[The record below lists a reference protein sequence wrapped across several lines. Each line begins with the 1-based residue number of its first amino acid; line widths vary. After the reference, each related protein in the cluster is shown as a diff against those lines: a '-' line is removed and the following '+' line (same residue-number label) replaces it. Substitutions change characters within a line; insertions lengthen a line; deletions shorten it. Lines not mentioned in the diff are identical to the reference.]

1 MFTEYLDFVANKWF
15 NSKPRPFVEFAIKT
29 IEKLWNEKNF
39 FVIEAPTGYGKST
52 ISATIALYSIQEEF
66 KCIIAFPLRTLLED
80 QFHKFLKLGIAE
92 KIIGK
97 RYMHNPDSRY
107 LIKPITLTTVDT
119 LALNLFGIAPEDIE
133 KVMAEKSL
141 GHYFFSMF
149 SVLFSN
155 LVLDEVHL
163 LADSTKSLS
172 FLASLI
178 KIAEKFDQKV
188 ILMSATLPEALKA
201 KLKEVSSSVEF
212 IGFERA
218 LDKEFCDGRLKK
230 SYKIEIE
237 QLSKDKKFEKIL
249 EWIKENREFSRVLVI
264 FNTVSE
270 AIEFYEKLR
279 AEGYRAL
286 LIHSRFTEKDREE
299 KIREL
304 RRIDGDYII
313 VATQVIEAGVDL
325 SSNLLITDI
334 APASSLI
341 QRLGRF
347 LRYGEERGK
356 IFVWFEEMNGDFYKV
371 YSKDLVERTL
381 NWLIKN
387 ADNFNAHLPFLENAK
402 GYGELLNSVYRSE
415 DFKIDREILENFEKI
430 YLHLENAPKKALEML
445 FESSGSFVREGFQV
459 PVTFVKEK
467 MSFKTSEFVKNC
479 VVPVSFEL
487 FEKMIPSV
495 FGAFKEEKGIKFVPR
510 ENLRFLEQKIE
521 LKKLFKIML
530 KETIL
535 AFAVDFDYNPE
546 LGMRLRV

>member
-52 ISATIALYSIQEEF
+52 ISATIALYSIEEEF
-66 KCIIAFPLRTLLED
+66 KSIIAFPLRTLLED

-133 KVMAEKSL
+133 KVMSEKSL

-155 LVLDEVHL
+155 LMLDEVHL

-178 KIAEKFDQKV
+178 KIAEGFDQKV

-201 KLKEVSSSVEF
+201 KLREVSSSIEF

-218 LDKEFCDGRLKK
+218 LDKEFCDERLKK

-237 QLSKDKKFEKIL
+237 QLSEDKKFEKIL
-249 EWIKENREFSRVLVI
+249 EWIKENRDFSRVLVI
-264 FNTVSE
+264 FNTVAE

-313 VATQVIEAGVDL
+313 VATQAIEAGVDL

-341 QRLGRF
+341 QRFGRF
-347 LRYGEERGK
+347 LRYGEEKGK

-371 YSKDLVERTL
+371 YSKDLVEKTID
-381 NWLIKN
+381 WLKKN
-387 ADNFNAHLPFLENAK
+387 ANSMKVHLPFVENAK
-402 GYGELLNSVYRSE
+402 GYAEMLDSVYSSE
-415 DFKIDREILENFEKI
+415 DFKIDKEIVENFEKI

-445 FESSGSFVREGFQV
+445 FESGGSFIRDGFQV
-459 PVTFVKEK
+459 PVSFAKERTN
-467 MSFKTSEFVKNC
+467 FKPSEFIKNC

-487 FEKMIPSV
+487 FEKMVPLVS
-495 FGAFKEEKGIKFVPR
+495 GAFKENGSIEFVSR
-510 ENLRFLEQKIE
+510 ENLKFLGHRIE
-521 LKKLFKIML
+521 VRKLFRAILQEK
-530 KETIL
+530 IL
-535 AFAVDFDYNPE
+535 AFAVDVSYDSN
-546 LGMRLRV
+546 LGLRLEG

>member
-1 MFTEYLDFVANKWF
+1 MLTEYLELVANKWF
-15 NSKPRPFVEFAIKT
+15 NSKPRPFVEFAIKE
-29 IEKLWNEKNF
+29 IEKLWNERNF

-52 ISATIALYSIQEEF
+52 ISAAIALYSIAKEF
-66 KCIIAFPLRTLLED
+66 KSIIAFPLRTLLED
-80 QFHKFLKLGIAE
+80 QFQKFLKLGIAE
-92 KIIGK
+92 EVIGK

-178 KIAEKFDQKV
+178 KIAEGFDQKV

-201 KLKEVSSSVEF
+201 KLREVSKSIEF
-212 IGFERA
+212 ISFERRY
-218 LDKEFCDGRLKK
+218 DPKFYDGRLKK
-230 SYKIEIE
+230 RYKIELK
-237 QLSKDKKFEKIL
+237 QLSEDKKFEKIL

-264 FNTVSE
+264 FNTVAE

-279 AEGYRAL
+279 AEGYEAL

-304 RRIDGDYII
+304 RRINEDYII
-313 VATQVIEAGVDL
+313 VSTQVIEAGVDL

-341 QRLGRF
+341 QRFGRF
-347 LRYGEERGK
+347 LRYDEREGK
-356 IFVWFEEMNGDFYKV
+356 IFVWFEEMNGDIYKV
-371 YSKDLVERTL
+371 YAKDLVEKTID
-381 NWLIKN
+381 WLEKN
-387 ADNFNAHLPFLENAK
+387 SNSINVHLPFVENAK
-402 GYGELLNSVYRSE
+402 GYAEMLNSVYRSE
-415 DFKIDREILENFEKI
+415 DFKIDKEIAENFEKI
-430 YLHLENAPKKALEML
+430 YLHLENAPKKAIEML
-445 FESSGSFVREGFQV
+445 FESGGSFVREGFQV
-459 PVTFVKEK
+459 PLTFFKEK
-467 MSFKTSEFVKNC
+467 TNFKPSEFIKNC
-479 VVPVSFEL
+479 VVPISFEL
-487 FEKMIPSV
+487 FEKMVPLV
-495 FGAFKEEKGIKFVPR
+495 CGAFKENESIEFVSR
-510 ENLRFLEQKIE
+510 EGLKFLEQRIE
-521 LKKLFKIML
+521 VRKLFRAILQEK
-530 KETIL
+530 IL
-535 AFAVDFDYNPE
+535 AFVVEVSYDSN
-546 LGMRLRV
+546 LGLRLEG